1 MGAWFVETLRSGK
14 AIQSEVGMSDSV
26 VRLDDPSITLV
37 PGFRAAGVA
46 CGLKADRDLDLALIS
61 ADLPCTAAALFT
73 TNRVRAAPVLYDQ
86 ALMDAG
92 KLVQAVVI
100 NSGCANACT
109 GQLGL
114 DDVCRT
120 SEWVGEALSCPAD
133 AVFVMSTGVIGQPL
147 PMDKIAG
154 GIQGAAQGLSA
165 QGGHDAARA
174 IMTTDTRPKEAAAR
188 VQIGATEVTISGMCK
203 GAGMIHPGMATMLAL
218 LLTDA
223 AVAPVVLETALKRV
237 AERTF
242 NMVTV
247 DGDMSTND
255 TVLLLANGQAGN
267 AVLAD
272 VDLAEYKAFEDGLLA
287 VATELAQ
294 GLVRD
299 GEGATKFVTIHVS
312 GAESWAA
319 AKQVAKSIATST
331 LVKTAIYGQ
340 DANWGRVICA
350 AGYSGVDIDPERL
363 CLRMIGDTDA
373 LVLVQYGA
381 PFEIDEGRASVI
393 LAGDEVTFALDLGMG
408 QAEAT
413 VWTCDLSHQYVDINA
428 HYRT

>member
-1 MGAWFVETLRSGK
+1 MP
-14 AIQSEVGMSDSV
+14 DSV
-26 VRLDDPSITLV
+26 IRLNDASITLV

-46 CGLKADRDLDLALIS
+46 CGLKPDQALDLALVS
-61 ADLPCTAAALFT
+61 ANLPCSGAALFT

-86 ALMDAG
+86 SLMDAG
-92 KLVQAVVI
+92 GPIQAVVI
-100 NSGCANACT
+100 NSGYANACT
-109 GQLGL
+109 GQQGL
-114 DDVCRT
+114 KDTRRT
-120 SEWVGEALSCPAD
+120 AEWVAQALGCPAD
-133 AVFVMSTGVIGQPL
+133 RVFVMSTGVIGQPL
-147 PMDKIAG
+147 PMEKIAAG
-154 GIQGAAQGLSA
+154 VRQAALGLSDQA
-165 QGGHDAARA
+165 GHAAARA

-188 VQIGATEVTISGMCK
+188 VLVGDTQVTIAGMCK

-218 LLTDA
+218 MLTDA
-223 AVAPVVLETALKRV
+223 SIAPSLLKTALNHV
-237 AERTF
+237 VERTF
-242 NMVTV
+242 NMITV

-255 TVLLLANGQAGN
+255 TVLALANGQAGN
-267 AVLAD
+267 RRLAD
-272 VDLAEYKAFEDGLLA
+272 AESSEYQAFEDGLLA

-312 GAESWAA
+312 GAETWAA
-319 AKQVAKSIATST
+319 ARQVAKTIATSN

-350 AGYSGVDIDPERL
+350 AGYSGVDIEPDQMRL
-363 CLRMIGDTDA
+363 LMSGDVDA
-373 LVLVQYGA
+373 LELVRAGA
-381 PFEIDEGRASVI
+381 PFEIDEHRASAI

-413 VWTCDLSHQYVDINA
+413 VWTCDLSHRYVDINA

>member
-1 MGAWFVETLRSGK
+1 
-14 AIQSEVGMSDSV
+14 MSDPIF
-26 VRLDDPSITLV
+26 RLDDPSITVV
-37 PGFRAAGVA
+37 PGFLAAGVA
-46 CGLKADRDLDLALIS
+46 CGLKQGQALDLALVS
-61 ADLPCTAAALFT
+61 ADQPCAGAALFT

-86 ALMDAG
+86 ALMAAG
-92 KLVQAVVI
+92 KPLQAVVI

-109 GQLGL
+109 GQPGL
-114 DDVCRT
+114 EDVYQV
-120 SEWVGEALSCPAD
+120 SEWVGVALDLPAD
-133 AVFVMSTGVIGQPL
+133 AVFVMSTGVIGQRLPL
-147 PMDKIAG
+147 DKIAV
-154 GIQGAAQGLSA
+154 GIRDAAQDLSA
-165 QGGHDAARA
+165 KGGHAAARA

-188 VQIGATEVTISGMCK
+188 IRIGEDEVTIAGMCK

-223 AVAPVVLETALKRV
+223 AIDPAVLKTALHRV
-237 AERTF
+237 TEHTF
-242 NMVTV
+242 NMATV

-255 TVLLLANGQAGN
+255 TILVLANGQAGN
-267 AVLAD
+267 RPLTDTASD
-272 VDLAEYKAFEDGLLA
+272 GYQAFEDGLLA

-312 GAESWAA
+312 GAETWAA

-350 AGYSGVDIDPERL
+350 AGYSGVDIEPERL
-363 CLRMIGDTDA
+363 FLRMRGENDA
-373 LVLVQYGA
+373 LVLVRNGA
-381 PFEIDEGRASVI
+381 PFEIDEQRASAI
-393 LAGDEVTFALDLGMG
+393 LAGDEITFALDLGLG

-413 VWTCDLSHQYVDINA
+413 VWTCDLSHSYVDINA

>member
-1 MGAWFVETLRSGK
+1 
-14 AIQSEVGMSDSV
+14 MSDPV

-46 CGLKADRDLDLALIS
+46 CGLKPDNALDLALVS
-61 ADLPCTAAALFT
+61 AALPCAGAALFT
-73 TNRVRAAPVLYDQ
+73 TNRVRAAPVLYDM
-86 ALMDAG
+86 ALINAG
-92 KLVQAVVI
+92 KPLQAVVI

-109 GQLGL
+109 GQQGIDDTRQMSAWTGQALG
-114 DDVCRT
+114 V
-120 SEWVGEALSCPAD
+120 AAD
-133 AVFVMSTGVIGQPL
+133 AVFVMSTGVIGQPM
-147 PMDKIAG
+147 PMAKIHAG
-154 GIQGAAQGLSA
+154 ILDAASHQSTL
-165 QGGHDAARA
+165 GGHAAARA
-174 IMTTDTRPKEAAAR
+174 IMTTDTRPKEAAVR
-188 VQIGATEVTISGMCK
+188 VLLGQHEVTIAGMCK

-223 AVAPVVLETALKRV
+223 AVAPVVLQTALSQV
-237 AERTF
+237 VERTF
-242 NMVTV
+242 NMATV

-267 AVLAD
+267 SVLTD
-272 VDLAEYKAFEDGLLA
+272 SDSPEYRAFEAGLLA
-287 VATELAQ
+287 VATDLAQ

-319 AKQVAKSIATST
+319 AKQVAKSIATSN

-350 AGYSGVDIDPERL
+350 AGYSGVGIEPERL
-363 CLRMIGDTDA
+363 CLRMSSDTDA
-373 LVLVQYGA
+373 LDLVRDGA
-381 PFEIDEGRASVI
+381 PFEIDEERASVI
-393 LAGDEVTFALDLGMG
+393 LAGDEVAFSLDLGMG

-413 VWTCDLSHQYVDINA
+413 VWTCDLSHSYVDINA